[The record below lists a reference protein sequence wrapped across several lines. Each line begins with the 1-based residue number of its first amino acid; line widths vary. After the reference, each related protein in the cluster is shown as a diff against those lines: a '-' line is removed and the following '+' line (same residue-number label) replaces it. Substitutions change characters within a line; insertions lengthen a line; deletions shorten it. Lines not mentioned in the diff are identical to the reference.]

1 MSAFRPRQGESKP
14 ARTWTAIV
22 VALGTALALVA
33 AFGGPKDVR
42 RTDGGNVAF
51 VIGACGASEPKAFP
65 SGVIANTDRHTARI
79 IAITPSAGSSRVDV
93 RDFAVIDAGPAEGS
107 LDPETPMSVGFAS
120 LPAVAHPHEILP
132 GHQAIIE
139 VRVTSSGR
147 PSHLTGYDITVANGP
162 ATHVVHDEADVT
174 FTGACSAPA

>member
-1 MSAFRPRQGESKP
+1 MPAFRPRRGEPNP
-14 ARTWTAIV
+14 ALTWTAIV
-22 VALGTALALVA
+22 VALGVALAFVA

-51 VIGACGASEPKAFP
+51 AIGACGASEPKAFP

-93 RDFAVIDAGPAEGS
+93 RDFAVIDAGPADGP
-107 LDPETPMSVGFAS
+107 LDLETAIRIGVAS
-120 LPAVAHPHEILP
+120 LPTVAHPHEILP

-139 VRVTSSGR
+139 VRVTSMIAR
-147 PSHLTGYDITVANGP
+147 PT
-162 ATHVVHDEADVT
+162 
-174 FTGACSAPA
+174 